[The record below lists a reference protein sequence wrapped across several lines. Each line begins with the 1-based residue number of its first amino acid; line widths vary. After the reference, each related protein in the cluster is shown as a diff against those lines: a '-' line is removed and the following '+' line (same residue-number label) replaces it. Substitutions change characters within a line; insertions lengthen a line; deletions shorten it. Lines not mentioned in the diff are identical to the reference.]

1 MTRATHQTVRL
12 STGKHT
18 SPHDGACVM
27 ELASMLAGEP
37 FSDHPRSVCP
47 VIGSLL
53 RAYNDSI
60 DSRRRQDLY
69 ACAAKVVGSA
79 AGDDVQR
86 ARVLHLREWARLQ
99 RPRRWTLGLGCG
111 LRALLARRGESVAL
125 SGPRA
130 LAAMPRTNET
140 HAAVLALVDELL
152 DIGRRAPATEL
163 APAPPL
169 CHDTNSRLVT
179 ATPHGSQTVS
189 LSINRKG

>member
-1 MTRATHQTVRL
+1 MTRVTHQTVRL
-12 STGKHT
+12 TTGKHT
-18 SPHDGACVM
+18 SPRDGACVM

-53 RAYNDSI
+53 RAYNDSV

-86 ARVLHLREWARLQ
+86 ARVQHLREWAQLQ
-99 RPRRWTLGLGCG
+99 RPRRWTLWLGSG
-111 LRALLARRGESVAL
+111 LRALLAQRAESVEL
-125 SGPRA
+125 SGSRA
-130 LAAMPRTNET
+130 LAAVPRTAKT

-152 DIGRRAPATEL
+152 EIGRRAPASEW
-163 APAPPL
+163 APVAPQ

-179 ATPHGSQTVS
+179 A
-189 LSINRKG
+189 NRQG